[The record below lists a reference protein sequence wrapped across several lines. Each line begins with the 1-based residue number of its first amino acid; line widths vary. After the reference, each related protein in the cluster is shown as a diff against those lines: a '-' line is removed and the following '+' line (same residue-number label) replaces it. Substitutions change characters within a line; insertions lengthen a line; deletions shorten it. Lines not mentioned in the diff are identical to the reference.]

1 MAEKFYPLGKTQFE
15 TTALPLCMSF
25 RVDAGAQAVGT
36 DTIVSFEKGTT
47 ILGFRAKVTEAGAS
61 AGAATLRIGFIGTTM
76 QSAATALTSFD
87 AVGDI
92 IGPDNTGD
100 YAGIHVL
107 TAADTFD
114 FVVGTAALTAGKF
127 DVDIFYYPAR
137 SGDLGT
143 AFKEYTTE

>member
-36 DTIVSFEKGTT
+36 DTIVSFEKGST
-47 ILGFRAKVTEAGAS
+47 ILGFRARVTEAGTS
-61 AGAATLRIGFIGTTM
+61 AGAATLQIGFTGTTM
-76 QSAATALTSFD
+76 LSAATALTSFD
-87 AVGDI
+87 AIGDI
-92 IGPDNTGD
+92 IGPDNSAD
-100 YAGIHVL
+100 AAVYVL

-114 FVVGTAALTAGKF
+114 FIVGTAALTAGKF